1 MLLLFFGRKCKFQ
14 VREPNTTLFMF
25 SIYCRSKKKFK
36 VLGYRILLSNNA
48 RKHGK
53 GVSVKIELKSKF
65 NNFVNSNDVRGSSS
79 KIDLTRGGKIR
90 LLRPTNRYGCQCQ
103 IDFLSNDFLF
113 HKERPSNMIV
123 VINKK
128 LDFYQVK

>member
-25 SIYCRSKKKFK
+25 SIYYRSKKNLKSWAIEFYCRTMP
-36 VLGYRILLSNNA
+36 GNTA
-48 RKHGK
+48 RE
-53 GVSVKIELKSKF
+53 VSVKIELKSKF

-103 IDFLSNDFLF
+103 IDFLSNDFLI

-123 VINKK
+123 VIKK
-128 LDFYQVK
+128 KI